1 MASIQFVDN
10 VPEIA
15 EFNERSAERRSNHYQ
30 SSEEESEDSPNS
42 AKEMKAQFDYLKSTF
57 MNHKKVV
64 ERENLELG

>member
-30 SSEEESEDSPNS
+30 SSEEEAEDSPNS
-42 AKEMKAQFDYLKSTF
+42 AKEMKA
-57 MNHKKVV
+57 
-64 ERENLELG
+64 